1 MVARVAGLLLDESE
15 KLLPPGVIGVGK
27 QLFSERFQVINAYR
41 LDVLLDRFASIL
53 VDLFNSKILGFHAGR
68 LIPRLSNRP
77 AKSSCHLEA
86 EVLRNRVFAGCSPR
100 EEFRKLRV

>member
-53 VDLFNSKILGFHAGR
+53 VDLFNIKILGFHAGR
-68 LIPRLSNRP
+68 LIPRLWRGTLFGLWLSIP
-77 AKSSCHLEA
+77 LSTTSSCLP
-86 EVLRNRVFAGCSPR
+86 LSS
-100 EEFRKLRV
+100 